1 MNDDITTDFLDEP
14 ESAVEE
20 YMESVENENI
30 AESSVSESESG
41 QLLESSENGTEPETS
56 LELVDQNSIAGS
68 TSDGTLSYDSIYD
81 DIPVVS
87 VSSAPA
93 AETLAAGESEGF
105 PDDGV
110 YSVSFNGQ
118 QYDVFFSADVLPDL
132 YISDTVLYNMGTE
145 TVYGCVLQNN
155 RSSVSDNLLFILD
168 PTCSPSGASNNYRYG
183 SFSRLRTYYRNGI
196 GSQYTSSDNFGTMY
210 VSEEPPIFSG
220 NAVAPFFTFGLF
232 VVAAILLLKHLFK
245 RKVQR

>member
-30 AESSVSESESG
+30 AESTVSESESG
-41 QLLESSENGTEPETS
+41 QLLESSEVGTEEETS
-56 LELVDQNSIAGS
+56 SELVDQNSVVGS
-68 TSDGTLSYDSIYD
+68 TSDGTLDYDSIYD

-87 VSSAPA
+87 VSSAPHA
-93 AETLAAGESEGF
+93 DALAAGESEGF
-105 PDDGV
+105 SDDGV
-110 YSVSFNGQ
+110 YVVSFNGQ
-118 QYDVFFSADVLPDL
+118 QYDVFFPADALSDL

-145 TVYGCVLQNN
+145 TIYGCVLENN
-155 RSSVSDNLLFILD
+155 RSDVVDNLLFILD
-168 PTCSPSGASNNYRYG
+168 PTCSPAGTSNNYRYG
-183 SFSRLRTYYRNGI
+183 SFSRLRTYTRSGI
-196 GSQYTSSDNFGTMY
+196 GSQYTSSDDFGTMY

>member
-30 AESSVSESESG
+30 AESTVSEFESG
-41 QLLESSENGTEPETS
+41 QLLESSEVGTEEEAQP
-56 LELVDQNSIAGS
+56 ELVDSNDLVGS
-68 TSDGTLSYDSIYD
+68 TSDGTISYDSIYD

-87 VSSAPA
+87 VSSAPM

-105 PDDGV
+105 SDDGV
-110 YSVSFNGQ
+110 YSISFNGQ
-118 QYDVFFSADVLPDL
+118 QYDVFFPADALSDL
-132 YISDTVLYNMGTE
+132 YISDSVLYNMGTE
-145 TVYGCVLQNN
+145 TIYGCVLENN
-155 RSSVSDNLLFILD
+155 RSGVSDNLLFILD
-168 PTCSPSGASNNYRYG
+168 PTCSPAGTSNNYRYG
-183 SFSRLRTYYRNGI
+183 SFTRLRTYTRSGI
-196 GSQYTSSDNFGTMY
+196 GSQYSSSDDFGTMY
-210 VSEEPPIFSG
+210 VSDEPPIFSG